1 MNRNKATSFSENL
14 IEIQVQKLFFGGG
27 GEIIFLGE
35 ISRLKFRGLI
45 LGGEG
50 ARGVVYF
57 RNLR

>member
-27 GEIIFLGE
+27 GIIFLGE